1 MKPFGFRNNNNI
13 NDKKAIIF
21 INDSIKNRL
30 KKDNNINITIK
41 EIECFQP
48 NCAPIEVLIILI
60 TESEKWAG
68 KILKPLIEVTID
80 DIIDVDIPQSMCK
93 SKVPTWVKELA
104 TEFKVKSIELSDN
117 EYRDSITYLKDFLD
131 VSYRNSKEELQ
142 VSTKEDDISKMNETT
157 ITNNNIVSV
166 QMVPK
171 ETIAEKV
178 IPPPPVR
185 LKTVSANSFDAPIR
199 HNKGVRPRG
208 CPCCDPDAADIL
220 LNFNGSI

>member
-1 MKPFGFRNNNNI
+1 MMKPFAFRSSNT
-13 NDKKAIIF
+13 NDDKRAIKF
-21 INDSIKNRL
+21 INDNLQNRL
-30 KKDNNINITIK
+30 IDNVNITVT
-41 EIECFQP
+41 EIECNQP

-93 SKVPTWVKELA
+93 SKVPMWVKELA

-117 EYRDSITYLKDFLD
+117 EYRDSISYLKDFLDD

-157 ITNNNIVSV
+157 ANNNIVSV

-185 LKTVSANSFDAPIR
+185 LKTVSASSFDAPIR